1 MAKIFK
7 GQGYFDRSEGTKG
20 ELSSINTLQ
29 DGEYFQYFSY
39 VIRSNISNDQWEDI
53 IKNTVHPA
61 GMKVFGE
68 INFSPSISAYLGRFP
83 DYQNYTSS
91 VGLVGPATSEI
102 TDSFTVN
109 SITTVYSQNY
119 VFSFGLDGKY
129 APYFGEDY
137 VARSSAKIEE
147 GDILIPYYELGY
159 IESGYTV
166 EPILDDQS
174 AYNLLPAGTITYV

>member
-7 GQGYFDRSEGTKG
+7 GEGYFDKSDGTKG

-68 INFSPSISAYLGRFP
+68 INFSPSIGAYLGRFP
-83 DYQNYTSS
+83 DYQNYTTS
-91 VGLVGPATSEI
+91 VGLVGPTTSEI
-102 TDSFTVN
+102 VDSFTVN
-109 SITTVYSQNY
+109 STTIAYSQNY
-119 VFSFGLDGKY
+119 VFSYGLDGKY
-129 APYFGEDY
+129 APYFAEDY
-137 VARSSAKIEE
+137 VAKSS
-147 GDILIPYYELGY
+147 
-159 IESGYTV
+159 STV
-166 EPILDDQS
+166 DDNIAVNDQS
-174 AYNLLPAGTITYV
+174 TVNMLPAGTITYV